1 MSTSPPYQL
10 YTTREQKADL
20 EARNGLLLFSETERM
35 VEASKAG
42 FSLTPQL
49 LCDLH
54 KLVIQ
59 DIYVCAGCF
68 RKWNVGITNTT
79 HVPPPWEEVGRYVDE
94 MCAYVNDN
102 FGKSAIHLAS
112 YLMWRHNWIHPFAGG
127 NGRTSRGVSYLVL
140 NVRLGFVLPG
150 KNTIAQQI
158 VKCRDPYYD
167 ALKAADQAARE
178 GRIDVSRMEELL
190 SDMLAAQLLSVHS
203 QAHSE

>member
-1 MSTSPPYQL
+1 MSTTPPYQL
-10 YTTREQKADL
+10 YITREQKADL
-20 EARNGLLLFSETERM
+20 EARNGLLLFSEIERM
-35 VEASKAG
+35 VEASKGG
-42 FSLTPQL
+42 FCLTPQL
-49 LCDLH
+49 LCNLH

-59 DIYVCAGCF
+59 DIYTCAGRF
-68 RKWNVGITNTT
+68 RRVNVQITNTH
-79 HVPPPWEEVGRYVDE
+79 HVPPPWEKVPGYADE

-102 FGKSAIHLAS
+102 FGRSAIHLAA

-158 VKCRDPYYD
+158 VKCRDPYYE
-167 ALKAADQAARE
+167 ALKAADQSARE

-190 SDMLAAQLLSVHS
+190 SDMLGAQLLSVHD
-203 QAHSE
+203 QARSE

>member
-1 MSTSPPYQL
+1 MSTTPPYQL

-20 EARNGLLLFSETERM
+20 EARNGLLLFSATEKM
-35 VEASKAG
+35 VEFSKAG
-42 FSLTPQL
+42 FCLTPQL

-54 KLVIQ
+54 RIVIQ
-59 DIYVCAGCF
+59 DLYVCAGTF
-68 RKWNVGITNTT
+68 RKLNVHITNSQ
-79 HVPPPWEEVGRYVDE
+79 HVPPPWGEVPKLVGE

-102 FGKSAIHLAS
+102 FGKSAIHLAA

-158 VKCRDPYYD
+158 ENCRDPYYN

-178 GRIDVSRMEELL
+178 GRMDISQMEELL
-190 SDMLAAQLLSVHS
+190 SDMLGAQLLSVHS
-203 QAHSE
+203 QARSE